1 MSDSS
6 NQNVTI
12 FSNETLVKSF
22 IEIIE
27 EIADSSESTA
37 IIEKLGY
44 RTGKS
49 EAEKIN
55 MNANKSDFIKVLSS
69 LNLKGGWGTAE
80 ITDLAR
86 DSKIVLLKLTKANDS
101 NQGLTPAKCF
111 ISSYLAGLFSI
122 LFREDMWY
130 EHTKEGAD
138 CLLIKISPSENVVIN
153 DLKTF
158 LKQKEQEKIQ
168 HLENIVEQRSLD
180 LKNVIRELSSPVI
193 PVLNNTIVIPLFGKF
208 EDPYASELNEKILQ
222 GVVQYGASYLLL
234 DLTAV
239 KELDEFT
246 PSVIH
251 NITNS
256 VKLLGAET
264 FLVGISPDISSGIVR
279 SGMDLGN
286 YKCFST
292 LQHALQYTLFIEG
305 LEITKSMKS

>member
-12 FSNETLVKSF
+12 FSNETLINGF

-27 EIADSSESTA
+27 EIADSPESTS
-37 IIEKLGY
+37 IMEKLGY

-49 EAEKIN
+49 AAEQIN
-55 MNANKSDFIKVLSS
+55 IHGNKPEFIKTLSS
-69 LNLKGGWGTAE
+69 LKLKGGWGTVE
-80 ITDLAR
+80 VTDLSE
-86 DSKIVLLKLTKANDS
+86 DSKIMLLKLTKENDS
-101 NQGLTPAKCF
+101 NQGLTPAECF
-111 ISSYLAGLFSI
+111 IFSYLAGLFSM
-122 LFREDMWY
+122 LFGEDMWY
-130 EHTKEGAD
+130 EHKKEGAEYS
-138 CLLIKISPSENVVIN
+138 LIMITPSANVVTN
-153 DLKTF
+153 DLKTI
-158 LKQKEQEKIQ
+158 LKRKEQEQIQ
-168 HLENIVEQRSLD
+168 HLENMVEQKSLD
-180 LKNVIRELSSPVI
+180 LKHAIRELSSPVI

-208 EDPYASELNEKILQ
+208 EDPHASELNEKILQ
-222 GVVQYGASYLLL
+222 GVVQYGARYLLL

-256 VKLLGAET
+256 VKLLGAKT
-264 FLVGISPDISSGIVR
+264 FLIGISPVISSGIVKA
-279 SGMDLGN
+279 GMDLGN
-286 YKCFST
+286 FKCFST